1 MKIDKR
7 TLSIILMVGGILLAV
22 ASLLVDVVGLG
33 EFPTVFGW
41 KQILGLVVGVAAV
54 IAGIVLFLQV
64 RTGTNKDEG
73 PE

>member
-1 MKIDKR
+1 MNIDKK
-7 TLSIILMVGGILLAV
+7 TLSIILMVGGILLAA

-41 KQILGLVVGVAAV
+41 KQILGLVVGVAAL

-64 RTGTNKDEG
+64 RAGTGEDEDV
-73 PE
+73 E